1 MMEERVIKLEAQV
14 EHHSESIK
22 EINKKVDNITNLTIS
37 VKELATEVKMM
48 REEQTKLTARV
59 DQIEKEPAEEY
70 KELKK
75 STTRQIVTFIVG
87 AILSG
92 IAVFLLK

>member
-1 MMEERVIKLEAQV
+1 MEERIVKLETIML
-14 EHHSESIK
+14 HHDENLK
-22 EINKKVDNITNLTIS
+22 DLNRKLDNITDLTIS
-37 VKELATEVKMM
+37 VKELATEVKLM

-59 DQIEKEPAEEY
+59 EEIEKEPAEDY

-75 STTRQIVTFIVG
+75 NVTKQIVTFVVG
-87 AILSG
+87 AVLSG